1 MFSLLERGAL
11 RAGEA
16 FGTRAARAVPEA
28 LELAPR
34 SAARLAEDSAAHI
47 AEREVAVAA
56 EREAARAAEREAAQ
70 VAEEAARVEGSAAAA
85 KEASAGGASTINN
98 IRQSSRGSGMARNAD
113 RLGLAA
119 GTLIT
124 AGTGAYVAIR
134 QMNNLENL
142 VKGIPNWIK
151 EGVDAA
157 KDPFDRAVHG
167 TEDAFHNAAEET
179 KHLLEAGKQAA
190 ANMPGAQTLQAV
202 RVVEAIVS
210 VAVVGATVYVIY
222 RGVRYFR

>member
-1 MFSLLERGAL
+1 
-11 RAGEA
+11 
-16 FGTRAARAVPEA
+16 
-28 LELAPR
+28 
-34 SAARLAEDSAAHI
+34 
-47 AEREVAVAA
+47 VAVAA

-98 IRQSSRGSGMARNAD
+98 IRQSSRGSGLTRNAD
-113 RLGLAA
+113 RIGLGLASA
-119 GTLIT
+119 GTAAT
-124 AGTGAYVAIR
+124 GTYVAIR
-134 QMNNLENL
+134 QMNNAENI
-142 VKGIPNWIK
+142 VKAIPGVIK
-151 EGVDAA
+151 DTFNGMRDEFNKAL
-157 KDPFDRAVHG
+157 HG
-167 TEDAFHNAAEET
+167 TEDAFHNGAEET

-202 RVVEAIVS
+202 RVVEAVVS